1 MLEFLDLFTDGVVG
15 NIVGGSNSSAVTMA
29 TLFLI
34 SLLVMVLLS
43 ARLGLEIALIIV
55 SPAIII
61 ASFAGLIPQLAF
73 GVIVFILALFWAGI
87 ILAMIK

>member
-1 MLEFLDLFTDGVVG
+1 MLEFLDLFTDGVTG
-15 NIVGGSNSSAVTMA
+15 NIIGGAGSNAVTMA

-34 SLLVMVLLS
+34 ALLVMVLLS

-61 ASFAGLIPQLAF
+61 ASFAGLIPQLAL
-73 GVIVFILALFWAGI
+73 GIIVLILALFWAGI
-87 ILAMIK
+87 ILEMIK